1 MRSPRGRVL
10 LDNKNF
16 GKVMI
21 GPAAQADRPSI
32 YRMRHDVYAAELGQH
47 AVQQSATLSDALD
60 DGNIYIMAKI
70 RGELAGFISIT
81 PPTLGRYSIEKYV
94 RREELSIELDERTY
108 EIRILTV
115 SRAHRHSR
123 VAWYLMYAAFRW
135 VEEHG
140 GEQIIAMGRSEILG
154 MYQSFG
160 AQLLGHRVVSGAV
173 TFEMIKTSV
182 SDLRQYAI
190 DHQSTVEKMS
200 KQVDWKMD
208 FPLLKAPYCFHGGA
222 SFEAIGN
229 GFDTLDRREA
239 IVSADVLDAWF
250 PPSPRVMSALQEHLS
265 WLVRTSPPVQCE
277 GLCEAVAAHRGVR
290 RENILPGAGSSD
302 LIYRAF
308 RQWLDRESRVLIL
321 DPTYGEYRH
330 VLEKV
335 IGCRVER
342 LALLRQDQ
350 YRVKLDELAW
360 RTRQG
365 YDLVVLVNPN
375 NPTGRHI
382 RRSDLESLLSTVP
395 PETRVWIDEA
405 YIDYVGAG
413 ESLERFAAESEN
425 IIVCKTMSKAYAL
438 SGMRVGYLCAS
449 PHQLSDLVSLTP
461 PWVVGLPAQV
471 AAVRALEDAAY
482 YEERYRSTHL
492 LRGEM
497 QQGLR
502 RIGIHEIVPGEA
514 NFLMFHLDASQP
526 AGAQVIERARCGGVF
541 VRDVASMGSDLGLR
555 ALRIAI
561 KDRASNER
569 ILQTLQECVCPLED
583 RMEVLRCGSDD
594 VLETTADLSLRSR

>member
-1 MRSPRGRVL
+1 MNS
-10 LDNKNF
+10 KNF

-21 GPAAQADRPSI
+21 GPGTRADRPSI
-32 YRMRHDVYAAELGQH
+32 YRMRYDVYATELGQH
-47 AVQQSATLSDALD
+47 GLQQNAMLSDALD
-60 DGNIYIMAKI
+60 ESNSYIIAKI
-70 RGELAGFISIT
+70 RGELAGFISVT
-81 PPTLGRYSIEKYV
+81 PPTLGRYSIEKYL
-94 RREELSIELDERTY
+94 RRDQLSIQLDERTY

-123 VAWYLMYAAFRW
+123 VALYLMYSAFRW

-140 GEQIIAMGRSEILG
+140 GEQIIAMGRSEVLS

-160 AQLLGHRVVSGAV
+160 AQLIGHRVVSGAV
-173 TFEMIKTSV
+173 TFELIKTSV
-182 SDLRQYAI
+182 SHLRRYSN
-190 DHQSTVEKMS
+190 HRQSTIEKMS
-200 KQVDWKMD
+200 RYVDWKMD
-208 FPLLKAPYCFHGGA
+208 FPLSKAPCCFHGGA
-222 SFEAIGN
+222 FFEAIGN
-229 GFDTLDRREA
+229 GFDTLDRREV
-239 IVSADVLDAWF
+239 IVNADVLDAWF
-250 PPSPRVMSALQEHLS
+250 PPSPRVMSTLEQHLS

-308 RQWLDRESRVLIL
+308 RHWLHRQSRVLIL
-321 DPTYGEYRH
+321 DPTYGEYTH

-342 LALLRQDQ
+342 MTLSRHNQ
-350 YRVKLDELAW
+350 YRVNLDELAR

-382 RRSDLESLLSTVP
+382 RRSDLESLLCTVP
-395 PETRVWIDEA
+395 PETRMWIDEA
-405 YIDYVGAG
+405 YIDYVGAA
-413 ESLERFAAESEN
+413 ESLERFAADSEN
-425 IIVCKTMSKAYAL
+425 IIVCKTMSKVYAL

-449 PHQLSDLVSLTP
+449 SHQLSDLISLTP

-482 YEERYRSTHL
+482 YAERYRSTHL
-492 LRGEM
+492 LRDEM
-497 QQGLR
+497 HQALR
-502 RIGIHEIVPGEA
+502 AIGIHEIVPGDA
-514 NFLMFHLDASQP
+514 NFLMFHLDESQP
-526 AGAQVIERARCGGVF
+526 TGEQVIERARGAGVF

-561 KDRASNER
+561 KDPVSNER
-569 ILQTLQECVCPLED
+569 ILQTLQQCVRPLED
-583 RMEVLRCGSDD
+583 RMEL
-594 VLETTADLSLRSR
+594 LPFL